1 MKMKRYFSLFLALV
15 LVCAMAVAPVSA
27 AEVTTVTVE
36 SINDV
41 AYTAGQEV
49 VLDVSVA
56 NNVGYTN
63 FNFGI
68 VYDHTQLELVEI
80 VTTKTD
86 GYQYIPQGI
95 VMPNENTDQI
105 VFANGTEIKVNG
117 TLFKLKF
124 KVLSSAT
131 SKAAD
136 VSIKV
141 NEFYNVKSPVVSKF
155 VPGGVKVVGST
166 TGSTSTPG
174 SIPTPGGNIAN
185 VDADGN
191 IKYTTPGSGA
201 TASNPTD
208 SNTKLD
214 DAPTNTI
221 NGIELPEG
229 SYMTPGGEYWILPGG
244 IKLDKDGKVIE
255 TTTNSKLPTGSQ
267 LTSGGN
273 FKTPSGGLVT
283 PGGSPVSGGEEGG
296 DNPNTSKPT
305 FSPTGNGGGS
315 LIFPNEGGQGGVGT
329 TITVTNK
336 TSQTNA
342 DAKATIG
349 VDADTGKLTVSS
361 KSACMVIVKDE
372 NGNYTVLEASK
383 IEDGKYGFDVSGIK
397 PGDEIIVATK
407 GDFNGDGVFTAFDLS
422 RAGKA
427 LADKTELSALQEILM
442 TYNGK
447 VTAFGLSKLGKALA
461 DKNVTW

>member
-1 MKMKRYFSLFLALV
+1 MKMTRYFSLFLALV

-80 VTTKTD
+80 VTTKDD

-117 TLFKLKF
+117 TFFKLKF

-136 VSIKV
+136 VSLKV

-191 IKYTTPGSGA
+191 ITITTPGGA
-201 TASNPTD
+201 T
-208 SNTKLD
+208 L
-214 DAPTNTI
+214 
-221 NGIELPEG
+221 
-229 SYMTPGGEYWILPGG
+229 GGGNLSEP
-244 IKLDKDGKVIE
+244 
-255 TTTNSKLPTGSQ
+255 
-267 LTSGGN
+267 TSGN
-273 FKTPSGGLVT
+273 TQ
-283 PGGSPVSGGEEGG
+283 GGS
-296 DNPNTSKPT
+296 T
-305 FSPTGNGGGS
+305 
-315 LIFPNEGGQGGVGT
+315 GGQGGNTPGNTPGGNTPGNTPGGNTPGQTPGGDEGDFPASGSVNNT
-329 TITVTNK
+329 TDK
-336 TSQTNA
+336 QSG
-342 DAKATIG
+342 DKKATY
-349 VDADTGKLTVSS
+349 TFTQSGKLEVTYSQ
-361 KSACMVIVKDE
+361 ACMVIVEDE
-372 NGNYTVLEASK
+372 AGNLTVISATKVE
-383 IEDGKYGFDVSGIK
+383 GKENTYEFPVNTVSNIK
-397 PGDEIIVATK
+397 TITIAAK
-407 GDFNGDGVFTAFDLS
+407 GDFNGDGAASAFDLAQAS
-422 RAGKA
+422 KA
-427 LADKTELSALQEILM
+427 MANEQEISELQKILM
-442 TYNGK
+442 DFDGNGT
-447 VTAFGLSKLGKALA
+447 VSAFDLANLSKGLA
-461 DKNVTW
+461 NENLTW